1 MLAVRFSGKAANITI
16 DDSRNVS
23 GGKINKPG
31 PIRRRLTDFRTRL
44 QQNFAFEND
53 YLPHEIR
60 NHFLMALSRIWSAFV
75 IIAVLVAS
83 FQWLAYGNKVIFNKM
98 VVGRADDTYPYVLTG
113 YEKDTTKASRDAF
126 VSAVKPFGFVR
137 KDSAKDFRF
146 IVADDVASDTVKAL
160 KRLVPDATV
169 YTYAYVRTVG
179 SKPVDGI
186 IETCKSAVN
195 ICIGLIG
202 IMALFMGFMSIA
214 ERAGGI
220 RFLSRI
226 IGPFFSRLFPGVPK
240 DHPANGH
247 MMMNFSAN
255 LLGLDNAATPFGL
268 KAMESLQEL
277 NPDKQTASNA
287 QVMFLCL
294 HASGLTLI
302 PVAII
307 AARAAL
313 KAGNPTDIFVPCM
326 MATFVATIAA
336 LFVVSFKQKINVLQ
350 PVILG
355 WVGGVSAVITA
366 LVLYLTSLD
375 ADRVQVVSGIIGN
388 GILLL
393 ILFLIILAGVYKR
406 VNVFDAFVDGARGGF
421 ETAVRIIPYLVGMLV
436 AISTLRTSGTF
447 DAVINGIKY
456 LFSALGA
463 DTRFID
469 GLPTA
474 LIKPLSGSGARGMMI
489 DTMKT
494 FGPDSF
500 PGRLACVL
508 QGSSDTTFYVIAV
521 YFGAVGIRNTR
532 YAVGAMLLAD
542 LVGIIT
548 SILLCYLFFG

>member
-1 MLAVRFSGKAANITI
+1 
-16 DDSRNVS
+16 
-23 GGKINKPG
+23 
-31 PIRRRLTDFRTRL
+31 
-44 QQNFAFEND
+44 
-53 YLPHEIR
+53 
-60 NHFLMALSRIWSAFV
+60 MALSRIWSAFI
-75 IIAVLVAS
+75 IIAGLVAGYH
-83 FQWLAYGNKVIFNKM
+83 WLVLGNEVIFNRM
-98 VVGRADDTYPYVLTG
+98 VVGKADDSFPFVMVG
-113 YEKDTTKASRDAF
+113 NEGDT
-126 VSAVKPFGFVR
+126 SAQAKTSFINSVRPFGFVHKENPAEAR
-137 KDSAKDFRF
+137 YIITNDPGSDS
-146 IVADDVASDTVKAL
+146 VKAL
-160 KRLVPDATV
+160 KKMLPDASV
-169 YTYAYVRTVG
+169 YSFNYVRTIG
-179 SKPVDGI
+179 MKPVDGI

-202 IMALFMGFMSIA
+202 IMALFMGFMAIA

-226 IGPFFSRLFPGVPK
+226 IGPFFSRLFPGVPNG
-240 DHPANGH
+240 HPAHGH

-268 KAMESLQEL
+268 KAMESLQQL
-277 NPDKQTASNA
+277 NPQKETATNA
-287 QVMFLCL
+287 QLMFLCL

-302 PVAII
+302 PVSII

-313 KAGNPTDIFVPCM
+313 KANNPTDIFIPCM
-326 MATFVATIAA
+326 IATFVATMAA
-336 LFVVSFKQKINVLQ
+336 MFIVSFKQKINVFQ
-350 PVILG
+350 PVILA
-355 WVGGVSAVITA
+355 WVGGVSAIVTLIVIF
-366 LVLYLTSLD
+366 LTSLPPE
-375 ADRVQVVSGIIGN
+375 RVQIVSGIMGN

-393 ILFLIILAGVYKR
+393 ILFLIIVGAVYKKID
-406 VNVFDAFVDGARGGF
+406 VFDAFIEGAKGGF

-436 AISTLRTSGTF
+436 AISMLRTSGTF

-456 LFSALGA
+456 LFAALGT
-463 DTRFID
+463 DTKFVD
-469 GLPTA
+469 GIPTA

-500 PGRLACVL
+500 SGRLACVL

-521 YFGAVGIRNTR
+521 YFGAVSIKNTR